1 MHVLDFFFIYY
12 ETCRLLL
19 VPNKYLALVLVLL
32 GIAGIVHT
40 GRKMKVIGVCNGS
53 QPGVS
58 SACNLRYCR
67 LATHALVYLI
77 LGVVGE
83 ESRRGRRVKFD
94 PFAHMSVLD
103 ETFRSLTHCY
113 VLRRLR
119 TKEA

>member
-1 MHVLDFFFIYY
+1 MRRHSQANAGHEDNLIA
-12 ETCRLLL
+12 EASSLL
-19 VPNKYLALVLVLL
+19 PDE
-32 GIAGIVHT
+32 
-40 GRKMKVIGVCNGS
+40 
-53 QPGVS
+53 
-58 SACNLRYCR
+58 YCR

-103 ETFRSLTHCY
+103 ETFRSLMHCY
-113 VLRRLR
+113 VLRPLR